1 MSEKI
6 VLEDTEGSD
15 KLEVYIIEETTI
27 NEKHYVLTSNL
38 DPDSEEDSDEN
49 QEGEAYILREDECEG
64 DPENFIFTTVT
75 DDEELKN
82 VAGIFKELLDDSEV
96 TIE

>member
-6 VLEDTEGSD
+6 TLEDTLGEE

-27 NEKHYVLTSNL
+27 NEKHYVLASNL
-38 DPDSEEDSDEN
+38 DPDSEEDGDEDV
-49 QEGEAYILREDECEG
+49 EGEAFILREDECED

-75 DDEELKN
+75 DDEEMKN

>member
-6 VLEDTEGSD
+6 ILEDTSGED

-27 NEKHYVLTSNL
+27 NEKHYVLASNL
-38 DPDSEEDSDEN
+38 DPDSEEDSDE
-49 QEGEAYILREDECEG
+49 EGEAYILREDECEG

-82 VAGIFKELLDDSEV
+82 VAAIFKELLDDSEV